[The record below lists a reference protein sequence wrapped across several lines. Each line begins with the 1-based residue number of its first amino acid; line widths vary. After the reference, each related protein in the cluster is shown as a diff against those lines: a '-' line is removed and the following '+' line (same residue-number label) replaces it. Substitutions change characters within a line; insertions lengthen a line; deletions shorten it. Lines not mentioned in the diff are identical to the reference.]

1 VVDSKNN
8 RNQFDAS
15 NLKDEP
21 FVNNG
26 PERKRLYLDRAC
38 SGLVVLLLLYLL
50 LSKLLPLGSYVI
62 PRLITAT
69 AGLFISISLPNLSF
83 LLPRFW
89 KAPTQDTISC
99 GGPFPP
105 AKDWQIETFRPKHW
119 GLFGEPAP
127 ITFRTPRGRMSH
139 RVSVVDIDKRDIE
152 IRVWLD
158 EEDRGHR
165 DVNLEDPTVDCG
177 DDISKCLGLGFAAAV
192 VVAPPGRH
200 TVKAEI
206 RKRESSSSSSLESSN
221 ITSGNE
227 SEAFVWG
234 KEKQR
239 RIKWVM
245 QPCT

>member
-1 VVDSKNN
+1 
-8 RNQFDAS
+8 
-15 NLKDEP
+15 
-21 FVNNG
+21 
-26 PERKRLYLDRAC
+26 
-38 SGLVVLLLLYLL
+38 
-50 LSKLLPLGSYVI
+50 
-62 PRLITAT
+62 
-69 AGLFISISLPNLSF
+69 
-83 LLPRFW
+83 
-89 KAPTQDTISC
+89 
-99 GGPFPP
+99 
-105 AKDWQIETFRPKHW
+105 
-119 GLFGEPAP
+119 
-127 ITFRTPRGRMSH
+127 MSH

-158 EEDRGHR
+158 AEDRGHR

-206 RKRESSSSSSLESSN
+206 RKRELSSTSSFESSN

-234 KEKQR
+234 KERQR

>member
-1 VVDSKNN
+1 MGN
-8 RNQFDAS
+8 A
-15 NLKDEP
+15 
-21 FVNNG
+21 
-26 PERKRLYLDRAC
+26 
-38 SGLVVLLLLYLL
+38 
-50 LSKLLPLGSYVI
+50 
-62 PRLITAT
+62 
-69 AGLFISISLPNLSF
+69 
-83 LLPRFW
+83 
-89 KAPTQDTISC
+89 ISC

-105 AKDWQIETFRPKHW
+105 SQNWQIEAFRPKHW

-127 ITFRTPRGRMSH
+127 ITFRTPMGRMSH

-158 EEDRGHR
+158 DEDKGHR
-165 DVNLEDPTVDCG
+165 NVDLDSAVDCG
-177 DDISKCLGLGFAAAV
+177 DDLFKCLSHDFAAAV

-206 RKRESSSSSSLESSN
+206 RKRASNSTFSFESSN
-221 ITSGNE
+221 ITPGNE

-234 KEKQR
+234 KERQR